1 MTEILRVTLLVILLS
16 ISFACYFLVVSTLF
30 SGRVEKTLRIAK
42 QMPGRSLGIGFVN
55 FLFFGAIAV
64 ALFAVAEGVG
74 SGFIRFITLVPAL
87 VIAAV
92 LAILLSLGLSAMIAV
107 LGERIFPDF
116 PAWRKSFWAAV
127 VLAFASAIPTVGWFL
142 LLPYV
147 SLTGFGAVI
156 LGFVQREKI

>member
-1 MTEILRVTLLVILLS
+1 MTDILRIAFVLLLLS
-16 ISFACYFLVVSTLF
+16 IAFACYFLVVSALF
-30 SGRVEKTLRIAK
+30 STRVEKTLRVAK

-87 VIAAV
+87 AIAAV
-92 LAILLSLGLSAMIAV
+92 LVVLLSLGLSAMVTV
-107 LGERIFPDF
+107 LGERIFPAF
-116 PAWRKSFWAAV
+116 PAWRKSFWGTV

-147 SLTGFGAVI
+147 ALTGFGAVI
-156 LGFVQREKI
+156 LGFFQREKM